1 MAFAESGTRSCWP
14 GESMNCASKAAKRR
28 SPSDGN
34 GGLRVGDDVPNLYGA
49 QLLFGL
55 ALCANGLD
63 AFLLCGSA
71 IDRRASNGRPGLA
84 LARMSKCPSS
94 PS

>member
-1 MAFAESGTRSCWP
+1 MA
-14 GESMNCASKAAKRR
+14 
-28 SPSDGN
+28 PSDGN
-34 GGLRVGDDVPNLYGA
+34 GGLRVDDDVPNLYGV
-49 QLLFGL
+49 QLLCGL

-71 IDRRASNGRPGLA
+71 IDRRASNGCPGLA
-84 LARMSKCPSS
+84 LARMLNCPSS

>member
-1 MAFAESGTRSCWP
+1 MVTTNHTLRALAGSRWNDPKTSEL
-14 GESMNCASKAAKRR
+14 
-28 SPSDGN
+28 SDVS
-34 GGLRVGDDVPNLYGA
+34 GGLGVDDDAPSLYGV

-84 LARMSKCPSS
+84 LARMLKCPSS